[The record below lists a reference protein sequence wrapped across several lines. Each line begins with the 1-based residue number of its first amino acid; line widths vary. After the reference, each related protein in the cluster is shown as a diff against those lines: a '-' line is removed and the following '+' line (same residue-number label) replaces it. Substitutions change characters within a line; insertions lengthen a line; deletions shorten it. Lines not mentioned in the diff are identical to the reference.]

1 MLLCID
7 SGRLMVFAL
16 KKKDEID
23 LQACEVTL
31 KSKPGLSENN
41 KYMFTLGY
49 SQKGLIT
56 RKEVKLVLGT
66 DSESTRR
73 DWVFTMQLTR
83 RFQSKIRD
91 SVLYVNEL
99 KKLSILQM
107 TMERQ
112 YDDMRKS
119 LSIDNGFIE
128 TMKQQANEIEMP
140 LQF

>member
-1 MLLCID
+1 
-7 SGRLMVFAL
+7 
-16 KKKDEID
+16 
-23 LQACEVTL
+23 
-31 KSKPGLSENN
+31 
-41 KYMFTLGY
+41 MFTLTYKTKGY
-49 SQKGLIT
+49 IT

-66 DSESTRR
+66 DCESSRR

-99 KKLSILQM
+99 KKLSILGV
-107 TMERQ
+107 TLERQ
-112 YDDMRKS
+112 QDEMRKS
-119 LSIDNGFIE
+119 LSVDNGFIE